1 MAAERVELDFGDRQL
16 FEEFEDSKPSHVRF
30 TDSEDAGETEAMKGK
45 LQECEE
51 SVGYLKAEN
60 QELRRK
66 LNLLT
71 QPSKI
76 VVSDSK
82 TDGPMVQILFMNNNI
97 SKQFHQEI
105 EDFITGLAEKYE
117 KETQSDPEKTS
128 FNVKPQ
134 PSSVLLEE
142 HLEVK
147 TLNTVKRIKDAFHVV
162 GSVQYFTNFC
172 LDKLGQ
178 PLLNENPQLTDG
190 WEIPKYQQV
199 FTQVV
204 SLDGQV
210 EMKAKRP
217 KPCCFNCGSTEHQLK
232 DCPKPRDLARISE
245 KRKEFMTM
253 ASDSPHS
260 GSQQRYHAERFEKF
274 KPGVISAELKEA
286 LGMTDETLPPFIYRM
301 RQLGY
306 PPGWLLETLQENS
319 GLALYDGK
327 DSSDGEMEHDKHH
340 LKTRLPSYDTSKLID
355 YAGFNAVIPKGIQDE
370 WRLYASIPMQ
380 SHQLKEHFAHQ
391 LNAND
396 CTTKNSSNKRGS
408 DTDSS
413 LRSVK
418 KRKSEEIDT
427 NVYAFDMDID
437 SGSETPPRPFP
448 LVPPIPPG
456 CPLTSS
462 PPPLPKGTPP
472 STPPTFVPPAPPTPT
487 RPPLPKDTP
496 PSTPNCSPAGH
507 SLQEGNAQ
515 AVTAEIVDAD
525 VLSLE
530 ELEEQQRL
538 IWAAL
543 EQTESTN
550 SETDGPCDSPV
561 TKISAN
567 SSPAINPPDNC
578 MEIESNDKMGTLI
591 MGTLENNMGS
601 PSAEAS
607 SVDSRD
613 EQISLVGHTS
623 NTGENTEPENSGM
636 EIEGSRT
643 IQDSTTPEASIGGNQ
658 VCLEKTDG
666 SITSAAVSEAQQ
678 ENRISSVPDMSK
690 FATGITPFEYDNLSK
705 ATGTYLKL
713 RSLLKNSP
721 RNKMKKK

>member
-1 MAAERVELDFGDRQL
+1 MAAERVDLDFGDREL
-16 FEEFEDSKPSHVRF
+16 FEEFDDSKPSHIRF
-30 TDSEDAGETEAMKGK
+30 NDLEDASEAEAMREK
-45 LQECEE
+45 LLEFEE
-51 SVGYLKAEN
+51 RIGYLKAEN
-60 QELRRK
+60 AELKRK

-82 TDGPMVQILFMNNNI
+82 TDGPMIQILFMNNNI

-105 EDFITGLAEKYE
+105 EDFIASLVERYE
-117 KETQSDPEKTS
+117 KEMQSDPEKTS

-142 HLEVK
+142 HLKVK
-147 TLNTVKRIKDAFHVV
+147 TSNAVKKIKEAFHVV

-178 PLLNENPQLTDG
+178 PLLNENPQLTNG

-199 FTQVV
+199 FAQVV
-204 SLDGQV
+204 SLEGQEV
-210 EMKAKRP
+210 ELKAKRP

-274 KPGVISAELKEA
+274 KPGVLSVELKEA

-306 PPGWLLETLQENS
+306 PPGWLLETQQENS

-327 DSSDGEMEHDKHH
+327 DSSDSETEHDKQH
-340 LKTRLPSYDTSKLID
+340 LKSHLPSYDTSKLID

-370 WRLYASIPMQ
+370 WRQYGSIPMQ
-380 SHQLKEHFAHQ
+380 AHHLKEYFAHQ
-391 LNAND
+391 LAAD
-396 CTTKNSSNKRGS
+396 YPMTKHSANKRGS
-408 DTDSS
+408 DADSS

-418 KRKSEEIDT
+418 KRKSEEIDI
-427 NVYAFDMDID
+427 NSFDMEID
-437 SGSETPPRPFP
+437 SGSDTPPRSFQP
-448 LVPPIPPG
+448 LPPLPSD
-456 CPLTSS
+456 CPLTLSSS

-472 STPPTFVPPAPPTPT
+472 STPPMFIPPAPPTPT
-487 RPPLPKDTP
+487 PPPLPKDTP
-496 PSTPNCSPAGH
+496 PSTPSNCSPVGY
-507 SLQEGNAQ
+507 SLEEGSARASAAENADK
-515 AVTAEIVDAD
+515 TLDAD

-538 IWAAL
+538 IWAEL
-543 EQTESTN
+543 EQTESAN
-550 SETDGPCDSPV
+550 SETEGPCDSPLIKNS
-561 TKISAN
+561 TN
-567 SSPAINPPDNC
+567 SSPAMHAPDNH
-578 MEIESNDKMGTLI
+578 MEVESIDKMGTV
-591 MGTLENNMGS
+591 ESNMGS
-601 PSAEAS
+601 PIAEAS
-607 SVDSRD
+607 SVDFRD
-613 EQISLVGHTS
+613 EQTTS
-623 NTGENTEPENSGM
+623 YREESTPSENSGM

-643 IQDSTTPEASIGGNQ
+643 IQDSTSTPATSVEENQ
-658 VCLEKTDG
+658 VRSEKIEG
-666 SITSAAVSEAQQ
+666 SITSDAVSEGRE

-690 FATGITPFEYDNLSK
+690 FATGITPFEYDNLSE

>member
-1 MAAERVELDFGDRQL
+1 MAAERVELDFGDREL
-16 FEEFEDSKPSHVRF
+16 FEEFEDSKPSHIRF
-30 TDSEDAGETEAMKGK
+30 NDSEDAGEAETMRKQLLEF
-45 LQECEE
+45 EE
-51 SVGYLKAEN
+51 RVGCLKAEN
-60 QELRRK
+60 QELKRK

-105 EDFITGLAEKYE
+105 EDFITGLVEKYE
-117 KETQSDPEKTS
+117 RELQSDSEKTS
-128 FNVKPQ
+128 FNMKPQ

-142 HLEVK
+142 HLNVK
-147 TLNTVKRIKDAFHVV
+147 TSSTVKKIKEAFHVV

-199 FTQVV
+199 FAQVV
-204 SLDGQV
+204 SLDGQEV
-210 EMKAKRP
+210 ELKAKRP

-274 KPGVISAELKEA
+274 KPGVISVELKEA

-301 RQLGY
+301 RRLGY
-306 PPGWLLETLQENS
+306 PPGWLLETQQENS

-327 DSSDGEMEHDKHH
+327 DPSDSETEHDSQH
-340 LKTRLPSYDTSKLID
+340 LETYSPSYDTSKLID

-370 WRLYASIPMQ
+370 WRQYGSIPMQ
-380 SHQLKEHFAHQ
+380 SYHLKEYFAHQ
-391 LNAND
+391 LAAD
-396 CTTKNSSNKRGS
+396 YPTPKYSTNKRSS
-408 DTDSS
+408 DADSS

-418 KRKSEEIDT
+418 KLKSEEIDL
-427 NVYAFDMDID
+427 NMNSFDMDMD
-437 SGSETPPRPFP
+437 SGR
-448 LVPPIPPG
+448 
-456 CPLTSS
+456 
-462 PPPLPKGTPP
+462 
-472 STPPTFVPPAPPTPT
+472 
-487 RPPLPKDTP
+487 
-496 PSTPNCSPAGH
+496 
-507 SLQEGNAQ
+507 SLQEGSAQ
-515 AVTAEIVDAD
+515 AATAGNADKTLDAD

-538 IWAAL
+538 IWAEL
-543 EQTESTN
+543 ERTESTN
-550 SETDGPCDSPV
+550 SETEGPCDSPL
-561 TKISAN
+561 TKNSAN
-567 SSPAINPPDNC
+567 SSPAINTPDNY
-578 MEIESNDKMGTLI
+578 MEIESNDKVGTVD
-591 MGTLENNMGS
+591 NNMRS

-613 EQISLVGHTS
+613 EPINSVGHASYKEESTP
-623 NTGENTEPENSGM
+623 PENSKM
-636 EIEGSRT
+636 EIEGSR
-643 IQDSTTPEASIGGNQ
+643 IAQDSTPTPEAPIGGNR
-658 VCLEKTDG
+658 VCLEETEA
-666 SITSAAVSEAQQ
+666 SVTSAAVSEANQ
-678 ENRISSVPDMSK
+678 ENRICSVPDVSK
-690 FATGITPFEYDNLSK
+690 FATGITPFEYDNLSE

-721 RNKMKKK
+721 RNRMKNK

>member
-1 MAAERVELDFGDRQL
+1 MAAEKVELDFGDRKL

-30 TDSEDAGETEAMKGK
+30 NDSEDAGEVETVRKK

-60 QELRRK
+60 QELKRK

-71 QPSKI
+71 QPR
-76 VVSDSK
+76 
-82 TDGPMVQILFMNNNI
+82 
-97 SKQFHQEI
+97 QFHQEI
-105 EDFITGLAEKYE
+105 EDFVASLVEKYE
-117 KETQSDPEKTS
+117 KEMQSDPEKTS
-128 FNVKPQ
+128 FNMKPQ

-142 HLEVK
+142 HLKVK
-147 TLNTVKRIKDAFHVV
+147 NSNTVKRIKEAFHVV

-178 PLLNENPQLTDG
+178 PLLNENPQLTSG

-204 SLDGQV
+204 SLDGQEV
-210 EMKAKRP
+210 ELKAKRP

-274 KPGVISAELKEA
+274 KPGVISVELKEA

-306 PPGWLLETLQENS
+306 PPGWLLETEQENS

-327 DSSDGEMEHDKHH
+327 DSSDSEMEHDKQH
-340 LKTRLPSYDTSKLID
+340 LKTRLPFYDTSKLID

-370 WRLYASIPMQ
+370 WRQYGSIPMQ
-380 SHQLKEHFAHQ
+380 SHHLKEHFAHQ
-391 LNAND
+391 LVANYP
-396 CTTKNSSNKRGS
+396 TTKQNTNKRGS
-408 DTDSS
+408 DVDSS
-413 LRSVK
+413 LHSVK

-427 NVYAFDMDID
+427 NVYSFDMDID
-437 SGSETPPRPFP
+437 SGSDTPPRQFQHLPP
-448 LVPPIPPG
+448 LPSAS
-456 CPLTSS
+456 PLTSS

-472 STPPTFVPPAPPTPT
+472 STPPTFIPPAPPTPT
-487 RPPLPKDTP
+487 PPPLPKDTP
-496 PSTPNCSPAGH
+496 PSTPSNCSPAGH
-507 SLQEGNAQ
+507 ALQEGSAQ
-515 AVTAEIVDAD
+515 AATAEIEGKTLDAD

-538 IWAAL
+538 IRAEL

-550 SETDGPCDSPV
+550 SETEGPFDSPLAKNF
-561 TKISAN
+561 TN
-567 SSPAINPPDNC
+567 SSPAINAPNNNC
-578 MEIESNDKMGTLI
+578 MEIESNDKMGTV
-591 MGTLENNMGS
+591 ENSMGS

-613 EQISLVGHTS
+613 EQINSVGHTS
-623 NTGENTEPENSGM
+623 HKEENNQPENSRM
-636 EIEGSRT
+636 EIEDNRT
-643 IQDSTTPEASIGGNQ
+643 VQDSTSTPEASIGGNQ
-658 VCLEKTDG
+658 EYLAKTDG
-666 SITSAAVSEAQQ
+666 PVTNAPVSEEKQ

-690 FATGITPFEYDNLSK
+690 FATGITPFEYDNLSE

>member
-30 TDSEDAGETEAMKGK
+30 NDSEDTGEAETMRKK
-45 LQECEE
+45 LLEFEE
-51 SVGYLKAEN
+51 TVGDLKTEN
-60 QELRRK
+60 QALKRK

-105 EDFITGLAEKYE
+105 EDFITGLVEKYE
-117 KETQSDPEKTS
+117 NEIQSDPEKTS
-128 FNVKPQ
+128 FNMKPQ

-142 HLEVK
+142 HLKVK
-147 TLNTVKRIKDAFHVV
+147 TSSAVKKIKEAFHVV

-190 WEIPKYQQV
+190 WEVPKYQQV
-199 FTQVV
+199 FAQVV
-204 SLDGQV
+204 SLDGQEV
-210 EMKAKRP
+210 ELKAKRP

-260 GSQQRYHAERFEKF
+260 GSQQRYHAERFEKY
-274 KPGVISAELKEA
+274 KPGVISVELKEA

-301 RQLGY
+301 RRLGY
-306 PPGWLLETLQENS
+306 PPGWLLETEQETS

-327 DSSDGEMEHDKHH
+327 DSSNSETEHDKQH
-340 LKTRLPSYDTSKLID
+340 LKTDSPSFDTSKLID

-370 WRLYASIPMQ
+370 WRQYGSIPMQ
-380 SHQLKEHFAHQ
+380 SHHLKEYFAHQ
-391 LNAND
+391 LAAD
-396 CTTKNSSNKRGS
+396 YSATKYSTNKRGS
-408 DTDSS
+408 DADSS
-413 LRSVK
+413 LHNVK
-418 KRKSEEIDT
+418 KRKSEEIDL
-427 NVYAFDMDID
+427 NVNYFDMDID
-437 SGSETPPRPFP
+437 SGSETPPRHFQP
-448 LVPPIPPG
+448 LPPLPPG

-487 RPPLPKDTP
+487 PPPLPKDTP
-496 PSTPNCSPAGH
+496 PSTPSNCSPARC
-507 SLQEGNAQ
+507 SVQEGNAQ
-515 AVTAEIVDAD
+515 AHKALDAD

-538 IWAAL
+538 IWAEL

-550 SETDGPCDSPV
+550 SEAEGPSGSPL
-561 TKISAN
+561 TKNSAN
-567 SSPAINPPDNC
+567 SSPAINAPDNC
-578 MEIESNDKMGTLI
+578 MEIESNDKMGTI
-591 MGTLENNMGS
+591 DNMRG
-601 PSAEAS
+601 PSAETS

-613 EQISLVGHTS
+613 EQINSVGHALYREESTP
-623 NTGENTEPENSGM
+623 PENSRM
-636 EIEGSRT
+636 EIEGRT
-643 IQDSTTPEASIGGNQ
+643 NQDSTPMLEASIGGNQ
-658 VCLEKTDG
+658 VCLEETEA
-666 SITSAAVSEAQQ
+666 STTSAALEESQ
-678 ENRISSVPDMSK
+678 ENRIGSVPDMSK
-690 FATGITPFEYDNLSK
+690 FATGITPFEYDNLSES
-705 ATGTYLKL
+705 TGTYLKL

-721 RNKMKKK
+721 RNKMKNK

>member
-1 MAAERVELDFGDRQL
+1 MAAERVDLDFGDREL
-16 FEEFEDSKPSHVRF
+16 FEEFEDSKPSHIRF
-30 TDSEDAGETEAMKGK
+30 NDLEDAGEAEAMREK
-45 LQECEE
+45 LLEFEE
-51 SVGYLKAEN
+51 RIGYLKAEN
-60 QELRRK
+60 AELKRK

-105 EDFITGLAEKYE
+105 EDFITSLVGRYE
-117 KETQSDPEKTS
+117 KDMQSDPEKTS

-142 HLEVK
+142 HLKVK
-147 TLNTVKRIKDAFHVV
+147 TSNAVKKIKEAFHVV

-178 PLLNENPQLTDG
+178 PLLNENPQLTNG

-199 FTQVV
+199 FAQVV
-204 SLDGQV
+204 SLEGQEV
-210 EMKAKRP
+210 ELKAKRP

-274 KPGVISAELKEA
+274 KPGVLSVELKEA

-306 PPGWLLETLQENS
+306 PPGWLLETQQENS

-327 DSSDGEMEHDKHH
+327 DSSDSETEHDKQH
-340 LKTRLPSYDTSKLID
+340 LKSRLPSYDTSKLID
-355 YAGFNAVIPKGIQDE
+355 YAGFNTVIPKGIQDE
-370 WRLYASIPMQ
+370 WRQYGSIPMQ
-380 SHQLKEHFAHQ
+380 AHHLKEYFAHQ
-391 LNAND
+391 LAAD
-396 CTTKNSSNKRGS
+396 YPMTKHSANKRGS
-408 DTDSS
+408 DADSS

-418 KRKSEEIDT
+418 KRKSEEIDI
-427 NVYAFDMDID
+427 NSFDMEID
-437 SGSETPPRPFP
+437 SGSDTPPRSFQP
-448 LVPPIPPG
+448 LPPLPSD
-456 CPLTSS
+456 CPLTSSSS

-472 STPPTFVPPAPPTPT
+472 STPPMFIPPAPPTPT
-487 RPPLPKDTP
+487 PPPLPKDTP
-496 PSTPNCSPAGH
+496 PSTPSNCSPGGY
-507 SLQEGNAQ
+507 SLEEGSARASAAENADK
-515 AVTAEIVDAD
+515 TLDAD

-538 IWAAL
+538 IWAEL
-543 EQTESTN
+543 EQTESAN
-550 SETDGPCDSPV
+550 SETEGPCDSPLMKNS
-561 TKISAN
+561 TN
-567 SSPAINPPDNC
+567 SSPAMHAPDNH
-578 MEIESNDKMGTLI
+578 MEVEPVDKMGTL
-591 MGTLENNMGS
+591 ESNMGS
-601 PSAEAS
+601 PVAEAS
-607 SVDSRD
+607 SVNFRD
-613 EQISLVGHTS
+613 EQTTS
-623 NTGENTEPENSGM
+623 YREESAPSENSGM

-643 IQDSTTPEASIGGNQ
+643 IQDSTSTPATSVEENQ
-658 VCLEKTDG
+658 VCSEKIEE
-666 SITSAAVSEAQQ
+666 SITCDAVSEGRE

-690 FATGITPFEYDNLSK
+690 FATGITPFEYDNLSE

-713 RSLLKNSP
+713 RNLLKNSP
-721 RNKMKKK
+721 RNKMKRK

>member
-1 MAAERVELDFGDRQL
+1 MAAERVELDFGDREL
-16 FEEFEDSKPSHVRF
+16 FEEFEDSKPSHIRF
-30 TDSEDAGETEAMKGK
+30 NDSEDAGEAETMRKQLLEF
-45 LQECEE
+45 EE
-51 SVGYLKAEN
+51 RVGCLKAEN
-60 QELRRK
+60 QELKRK

-105 EDFITGLAEKYE
+105 EDFITGLVEKYE
-117 KETQSDPEKTS
+117 RELQSDSEKTS
-128 FNVKPQ
+128 FNMKPQ

-142 HLEVK
+142 HLNVK
-147 TLNTVKRIKDAFHVV
+147 TSSTVKKIKEAFHVV

-199 FTQVV
+199 FAQVV
-204 SLDGQV
+204 SLDGQEV
-210 EMKAKRP
+210 ELKAKRP

-274 KPGVISAELKEA
+274 KPGVISVELKEA

-301 RQLGY
+301 RRLGY
-306 PPGWLLETLQENS
+306 PPGWLLETQQENS

-327 DSSDGEMEHDKHH
+327 DPSDSETEHDSQH
-340 LKTRLPSYDTSKLID
+340 LETYSPSYDTSKLID

-370 WRLYASIPMQ
+370 WRQYGSIPMQ
-380 SHQLKEHFAHQ
+380 SYHLKEYFAHQ
-391 LNAND
+391 LAAD
-396 CTTKNSSNKRGS
+396 YPTPKYSTNKRSS
-408 DTDSS
+408 DADSS

-418 KRKSEEIDT
+418 KLKSEEIDL
-427 NVYAFDMDID
+427 NMNSFDMDMD
-437 SGSETPPRPFP
+437 S
-448 LVPPIPPG
+448 
-456 CPLTSS
+456 
-462 PPPLPKGTPP
+462 
-472 STPPTFVPPAPPTPT
+472 
-487 RPPLPKDTP
+487 
-496 PSTPNCSPAGH
+496 AGR
-507 SLQEGNAQ
+507 SLQEGSAQ
-515 AVTAEIVDAD
+515 AATAGNADKTLDAD

-538 IWAAL
+538 IWAEL
-543 EQTESTN
+543 ERTESTN
-550 SETDGPCDSPV
+550 SETEGPCDSPL
-561 TKISAN
+561 TKNSAN
-567 SSPAINPPDNC
+567 SSPAINTPDNY
-578 MEIESNDKMGTLI
+578 MEIESNDKVGTVD
-591 MGTLENNMGS
+591 NNMRS

-613 EQISLVGHTS
+613 EPINSVGHASYKEESTP
-623 NTGENTEPENSGM
+623 PENSKM
-636 EIEGSRT
+636 EIEGSR
-643 IQDSTTPEASIGGNQ
+643 IAQDSTPTPEAPIGGNR
-658 VCLEKTDG
+658 VCLEETEA
-666 SITSAAVSEAQQ
+666 SVTSAAVSEANQ
-678 ENRISSVPDMSK
+678 ENRICSVPDVSK
-690 FATGITPFEYDNLSK
+690 FATGITPFEYDNLSE

-721 RNKMKKK
+721 RNRMKNK

>member
-1 MAAERVELDFGDRQL
+1 MAAERVELDFGDREL
-16 FEEFEDSKPSHVRF
+16 FEEFEDSKPSHIRF
-30 TDSEDAGETEAMKGK
+30 NDSEDAGEAETMRKQLLEF
-45 LQECEE
+45 EE
-51 SVGYLKAEN
+51 RVGCLKAEN
-60 QELRRK
+60 QELKRK

-105 EDFITGLAEKYE
+105 EDFITGLVEKYE
-117 KETQSDPEKTS
+117 RELQSDSEKTS
-128 FNVKPQ
+128 FNMKPQ

-142 HLEVK
+142 HLNVK
-147 TLNTVKRIKDAFHVV
+147 TSSTVKKIKEAFHVV

-199 FTQVV
+199 FAQVV
-204 SLDGQV
+204 SLDGQEV
-210 EMKAKRP
+210 ELKAKRP

-274 KPGVISAELKEA
+274 KPGVISVELKEA

-301 RQLGY
+301 RRLGY
-306 PPGWLLETLQENS
+306 PPGWLLETQQENS

-327 DSSDGEMEHDKHH
+327 DPSDSETEHDSQH
-340 LKTRLPSYDTSKLID
+340 LETYSPSYDTSKLID

-370 WRLYASIPMQ
+370 WRQYGSIPMQ
-380 SHQLKEHFAHQ
+380 SYHLKEYFAHQ
-391 LNAND
+391 LAAD
-396 CTTKNSSNKRGS
+396 YPTPKYSTNKRSS
-408 DTDSS
+408 DADSS

-418 KRKSEEIDT
+418 KLKSEEIDL
-427 NVYAFDMDID
+427 NMNSFDMDMD
-437 SGSETPPRPFP
+437 S
-448 LVPPIPPG
+448 
-456 CPLTSS
+456 
-462 PPPLPKGTPP
+462 
-472 STPPTFVPPAPPTPT
+472 
-487 RPPLPKDTP
+487 
-496 PSTPNCSPAGH
+496 
-507 SLQEGNAQ
+507 
-515 AVTAEIVDAD
+515 
-525 VLSLE
+525 
-530 ELEEQQRL
+530 
-538 IWAAL
+538 
-543 EQTESTN
+543 
-550 SETDGPCDSPV
+550 
-561 TKISAN
+561 
-567 SSPAINPPDNC
+567 AINTPDNY
-578 MEIESNDKMGTLI
+578 MEIESNDKVGTVD
-591 MGTLENNMGS
+591 NNMRS

-613 EQISLVGHTS
+613 EPINSVGHASYKEESTP
-623 NTGENTEPENSGM
+623 PENSKM
-636 EIEGSRT
+636 EIEGSR
-643 IQDSTTPEASIGGNQ
+643 IAQDSTPTPEAPIGGNR
-658 VCLEKTDG
+658 VCLEETEA
-666 SITSAAVSEAQQ
+666 SVTSAAVSEANQ
-678 ENRISSVPDMSK
+678 ENRICSVPDVSK
-690 FATGITPFEYDNLSK
+690 FATGITPFEYDNLSE

-721 RNKMKKK
+721 RNRMKNK

>member
-1 MAAERVELDFGDRQL
+1 MAAERVDLDFGDREL
-16 FEEFEDSKPSHVRF
+16 FEEFEDSKPSHLRF
-30 TDSEDAGETEAMKGK
+30 NDSDDAGEVETMRKK
-45 LQECEE
+45 LLECEE
-51 SVGYLKAEN
+51 RVGYLKVEN
-60 QELRRK
+60 QELKRK

-82 TDGPMVQILFMNNNI
+82 TDGPMVQILFMNNSI

-105 EDFITGLAEKYE
+105 EDFITGLVERYE
-117 KETQSDPEKTS
+117 KEMQSDTEKTS

-142 HLEVK
+142 HLKVK
-147 TLNTVKRIKDAFHVV
+147 TSSTVKKIKEAFHVV

-199 FTQVV
+199 FAQVV
-204 SLDGQV
+204 SLDGQ
-210 EMKAKRP
+210 EMELKAKRP

-260 GSQQRYHAERFEKF
+260 GSQPRYHAERFEKF
-274 KPGVISAELKEA
+274 KPGVISVELKEA

-301 RQLGY
+301 RRLGY
-306 PPGWLLETLQENS
+306 PPGWLLETQQENS

-327 DSSDGEMEHDKHH
+327 DSSDSETEHDKQH
-340 LKTRLPSYDTSKLID
+340 LKTHSPSYDTSKLID

-370 WRLYASIPMQ
+370 WRQYGSIPMQ
-380 SHQLKEHFAHQ
+380 SHHLKEYFAHQ
-391 LNAND
+391 LVADYPTNYHS
-396 CTTKNSSNKRGS
+396 TNKRGS
-408 DTDSS
+408 DADSS

-418 KRKSEEIDT
+418 KRKSEEIDM
-427 NVYAFDMDID
+427 NSFDMDID
-437 SGSETPPRPFP
+437 SGSETPPRPFQP
-448 LVPPIPPG
+448 LPPLPSG

-487 RPPLPKDTP
+487 PPPLPKDTP
-496 PSTPNCSPAGH
+496 PSTPSNCSPVGY
-507 SLQEGNAQ
+507 SLQEGSTQ
-515 AVTAEIVDAD
+515 AATAENAGKALDAD

-538 IWAAL
+538 IWAEL

-550 SETDGPCDSPV
+550 SETEGPCDSPL
-561 TKISAN
+561 TKNSAN
-567 SSPAINPPDNC
+567 SSPAINTPDSY
-578 MEIESNDKMGTLI
+578 MEIESNDKMGTV
-591 MGTLENNMGS
+591 ENNMGS

-613 EQISLVGHTS
+613 EQINSVGHTS
-623 NTGENTEPENSGM
+623 YREASTPPENSRM

-643 IQDSTTPEASIGGNQ
+643 IQDSTPTSEASIGGNQ
-658 VCLEKTDG
+658 VCLDETEG
-666 SITSAAVSEAQQ
+666 SVTSAAVSEANQ
-678 ENRISSVPDMSK
+678 ENRIASVPDMSK
-690 FATGITPFEYDNLSK
+690 FATGITPFEYDNLSE

>member
-1 MAAERVELDFGDRQL
+1 MAAKRVELDFGDRKL

-30 TDSEDAGETEAMKGK
+30 YDSEDTGETEAMRKK

-51 SVGYLKAEN
+51 SVGYLQAEN
-60 QELRRK
+60 QELKRK

-105 EDFITGLAEKYE
+105 EDFIAGLAEKYE

-142 HLEVK
+142 HLKLK
-147 TLNTVKRIKDAFHVV
+147 TSNTVKKIKDAFHVV

-199 FTQVV
+199 FAQVV
-204 SLDGQV
+204 SLDGQEV
-210 EMKAKRP
+210 GLKAKRP

-232 DCPKPRDLARISE
+232 DCPKPRDVARINE

-253 ASDSPHS
+253 ASDSPNS
-260 GSQQRYHAERFEKF
+260 GAQQRYHAERFEKF
-274 KPGVISAELKEA
+274 KPGVISVELKEA

-306 PPGWLLETLQENS
+306 PPGWLLEAELENS

-327 DSSDGEMEHDKHH
+327 DSSDGEMEHDKQH

-355 YAGFNAVIPKGIQDE
+355 YAGFNAVIPKGLQDE
-370 WRLYASIPMQ
+370 WRLYGSIPMQ
-380 SHQLKEHFAHQ
+380 PHHLKEHFAHQ
-391 LNAND
+391 LNVNYP
-396 CTTKNSSNKRGS
+396 TTKYSSNKRGS

-413 LRSVK
+413 LHSVK

-427 NVYAFDMDID
+427 NMYAFDMDID
-437 SGSETPPRPFP
+437 SGSETPPRPFQ
-448 LVPPIPPG
+448 LVPPVPPG
-456 CPLTSS
+456 CPLTST

-496 PSTPNCSPAGH
+496 PSTPSNCSPAGH
-507 SLQEGNAQ
+507 SLQEGSAQ

-550 SETDGPCDSPV
+550 SETEGQCDSPL
-561 TKISAN
+561 TRNSAN

-578 MEIESNDKMGTLI
+578 MEIESNEKMGTI
-591 MGTLENNMGS
+591 ENSMGS

-613 EQISLVGHTS
+613 EQINSVGHTS
-623 NTGENTEPENSGM
+623 HREEDTQPENSRM

-643 IQDSTTPEASIGGNQ
+643 IQDSTSTTEASIGGNQ

-666 SITSAAVSEAQQ
+666 SDTSAAVSEAQQ

-690 FATGITPFEYDNLSK
+690 FATGITPFEYDNLSE

>member
-1 MAAERVELDFGDRQL
+1 MAAERVDLDFGDREL
-16 FEEFEDSKPSHVRF
+16 FDEFDDSKPSHIRF
-30 TDSEDAGETEAMKGK
+30 NDSEDVGEAEAMREK
-45 LQECEE
+45 LLECEE
-51 SVGYLKAEN
+51 RIGYLKAEN
-60 QELRRK
+60 QELKRK

-105 EDFITGLAEKYE
+105 EDFITSLVERYE
-117 KETQSDPEKTS
+117 KEMQSDPEKTS

-142 HLEVK
+142 HLKVK
-147 TLNTVKRIKDAFHVV
+147 TSNAGKKIKEAFHVV
-162 GSVQYFTNFC
+162 GSVQYFTTFC

-178 PLLNENPQLTDG
+178 PLLNENPQLTNG
-190 WEIPKYQQV
+190 WEVPKYQQV
-199 FTQVV
+199 FAQVV
-204 SLDGQV
+204 SLEGQEV
-210 EMKAKRP
+210 ELKAKRP
-217 KPCCFNCGSTEHQLK
+217 KPCCFNCGSTEHHLK

-260 GSQQRYHAERFEKF
+260 GSQQRYHAERFERF
-274 KPGVISAELKEA
+274 KPGVLSVELKEA

-306 PPGWLLETLQENS
+306 PPGWLLETQQENS

-327 DSSDGEMEHDKHH
+327 DSSDSEMEHDRQH
-340 LKTRLPSYDTSKLID
+340 LKPRLPSYDTSKLID
-355 YAGFNAVIPKGIQDE
+355 YAGFNTVIPKGIQDE
-370 WRLYASIPMQ
+370 WRQYGSIPMQ
-380 SHQLKEHFAHQ
+380 THHLKEYFAHQ
-391 LNAND
+391 LVANYPMAKY
-396 CTTKNSSNKRGS
+396 CTNKRGS
-408 DTDSS
+408 DVDSS

-418 KRKSEEIDT
+418 KRKSEEIDM
-427 NVYAFDMDID
+427 NSFDMDID
-437 SGSETPPRPFP
+437 SGSDTPPRQFQP
-448 LVPPIPPG
+448 LPPLPSG

-472 STPPTFVPPAPPTPT
+472 STPPMFIPPPPPTPT
-487 RPPLPKDTP
+487 PPPLPKDTSS
-496 PSTPNCSPAGH
+496 STPSYCSP
-507 SLQEGNAQ
+507 EGYLLEGGSARASATENANK
-515 AVTAEIVDAD
+515 TLDAD

-538 IWAAL
+538 IWAEL

-550 SETDGPCDSPV
+550 SETEGPCDSPLI
-561 TKISAN
+561 KNSAN
-567 SSPAINPPDNC
+567 SSPAMHVPDNH
-578 MEIESNDKMGTLI
+578 MEVESNDKMGTI
-591 MGTLENNMGS
+591 ENNMRS
-601 PSAEAS
+601 PIAEAS
-607 SVDSRD
+607 LADFKDEPTTLSR
-613 EQISLVGHTS
+613 EN
-623 NTGENTEPENSGM
+623 NTPSENSRM

-643 IQDSTTPEASIGGNQ
+643 IQDSTSMPETFIEENQ
-658 VCLEKTDG
+658 VCLEKTQG
-666 SITSAAVSEAQQ
+666 SIISDTVSEARE

-690 FATGITPFEYDNLSK
+690 FATGITPFEYDNLSE

-721 RNKMKKK
+721 RNKMKKKCI